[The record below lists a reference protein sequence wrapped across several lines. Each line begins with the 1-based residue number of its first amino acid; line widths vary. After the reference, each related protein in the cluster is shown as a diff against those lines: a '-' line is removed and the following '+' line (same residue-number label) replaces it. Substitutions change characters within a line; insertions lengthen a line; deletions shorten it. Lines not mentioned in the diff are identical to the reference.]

1 MRTAQDFI
9 SLTAAIQMDL
19 RAAQAKMTEL
29 RAWIANLDLPTDE
42 VPYSLERGQQYVQ
55 EVGWMY
61 TDQSLTADLLE
72 RGATEDHIPLL
83 LALAGKRR
91 EQVQSESPAPAEAA

>member
-1 MRTAQDFI
+1 MRTAQDFL
-9 SLTAAIQMDL
+9 SLTSAIQMDI
-19 RAAQAKMTEL
+19 RAANAKLTEL

-42 VPYSLERGQQYVQ
+42 TPYSLERGEAYVR

-61 TDQSLTADLLE
+61 TDRSLAEDLKE
-72 RGATEDHIPLL
+72 RGAAGEHIPLL

-91 EQVQSESPAPAEAA
+91 EEIQAAP

>member
-29 RAWIANLDLPTDE
+29 RAWVANLDLPVDE
-42 VPYSLERGQQYVQ
+42 APYTLERAEAYVNQ
-55 EVGWMY
+55 VGWMY
-61 TDQSLTADLLE
+61 TDASLAEDLKE
-72 RGATEDHIPLL
+72 HGASEDHIPLL
-83 LALAGKRR
+83 LALASKRR
-91 EQVQSESPAPAEAA
+91 EQLQTEAA

>member
-19 RAAQAKMTEL
+19 RAAQAKMIEL
-29 RAWIANLDLPTDE
+29 RAWVASLDLPTDE
-42 VPYSLERGQQYVQ
+42 QPYDLERGEAYVR

-61 TDQSLTADLLE
+61 TDNSLAADLREL
-72 RGATEDHIPLL
+72 GANDDHIPLL
-83 LALAGKRR
+83 LAVAAKRR
-91 EQVQSESPAPAEAA
+91 EQVQSEVPAT